1 MINRI
6 SVLNRAF
13 HRVGTALFV
22 SGAVGML
29 GAGGALSTAGAQ
41 VVPVGNKPFVGS
53 SNPVSAEPPVSRP
66 STTPCL
72 VTLFNNEA
80 FNDYSAHPLSYA
92 PPAGCAGPWAKVVLT
107 IDFTVTA
114 GRQYDRTASLYLG
127 NANIFFGTTAE
138 PRSTLSPSW
147 HVERDVTDLSA
158 IFNSSQSGQAII
170 YNIYNSTYNG
180 GIYGTAQLAFYPA
193 DLANPA
199 PVVAAVVVP
208 VSGVNSPF
216 ELDTTASQ
224 LTTTFTAPR
233 NTEKAYLDVIS
244 QSQQGDEFWY
254 LGAPNDVAG
263 ELETSG
269 NTAFR
274 ETEVAIDGKPAG
286 VAPVYPWIYTGGIDP
301 YLWEP
306 ITGVQT
312 LNFKPYRVDLTPFAG
327 VLSDGAPHT
336 VSLSVFNANGY
347 FDTTA
352 NLLLYTDPL
361 KAVTGGGLLENTLT
375 AAPTPNVVENLTT
388 NSSGAIVGTVTVE
401 SMRDFRIRGYV
412 NTALGRVETTVAQ
425 KVNFNSTQTFDVG
438 TNEIQNAVQ
447 TSTVASKT
455 TEKNGVLETVTEAH
469 YSFPLTLDYS
479 FLANPDGTYSQIVSS
494 DQQYVSKGT
503 TTLNGFETAFQN
515 ATEQV
520 SSQDTLVYNS
530 TETAVTSVGPTASSA
545 SYVSKD
551 SSGNCYKM
559 NLASV
564 NRVLTEASGK
574 TGCPKQ

>member
-1 MINRI
+1 M
-6 SVLNRAF
+6 
-13 HRVGTALFV
+13 
-22 SGAVGML
+22 SGVA
-29 GAGGALSTAGAQ
+29 GALSMAGILNAVTAGAQ
-41 VVPVGNKPFVGS
+41 VVTVGATPVVGS

-66 STTPCL
+66 LTTPCL

-92 PPAGCAGPWAKVVLT
+92 PPVACRGPWAKVVLT

-114 GRQYDRTASLYLG
+114 GRQFDRTASLYLG
-127 NANIFFGTTAE
+127 NANIFYGTTAE

-158 IFNSSQSGQAII
+158 IFKSAQSGQAIVN
-170 YNIYNSTYNG
+170 NIYNSTYNG

-193 DLANPA
+193 DLRNLP
-199 PVVAAVVVP
+199 PVVPAAVVP

-233 NTEKAYLDVIS
+233 NTQKAYLDVIS
-244 QSQQGDEFWY
+244 QSQGGDEFWY
-254 LGAPNDVAG
+254 LGAPNDVAN

-274 ETEVAIDGKPAG
+274 ETEIAIDGKPAG

-306 ITGVQT
+306 ITGLQT
-312 LNFKPYRVDLTPFAG
+312 LNFKPYRVDLSPFAG

-336 VSLSVFNANGY
+336 IALSVFNADSY

-361 KAVTGGGLLENTLT
+361 LAVTGGGLLEDTLS
-375 AAPTPNVVENLTT
+375 AVPTPSVAENLTT
-388 NSSGAIVGTVTVE
+388 DSTGAVVGTVTVD
-401 SMRDFRIRGYV
+401 SARNFRIRGYV
-412 NTALGRVETTVAQ
+412 NTALGRLETTVAQ
-425 KVNFNSTQTFDVG
+425 QVNFNSTQTFNVG
-438 TNEIQNAVQ
+438 SNEIQNAVQ
-447 TSTVASKT
+447 TSTVDATT
-455 TEKNGVLETVTEAH
+455 TEKLGLLETVTATH
-469 YSFPLTLDYS
+469 TSFPLTLDYS
-479 FLANPDGTYSQIVSS
+479 FLANSDGTYKQVVSS
-494 DQQYVSKGT
+494 TQGYVSNQA
-503 TTLNGFETAFQN
+503 TTLNGLQLSFGD

-520 SSQDTLVYNS
+520 SSSDTLNYNS
-530 TETAVTSVGPTASSA
+530 TQTAVTSVGPTASSA

-551 SSGNCYKM
+551 SSGNCY
-559 NLASV
+559 NSSLASV
-564 NRVLTEASGK
+564 NRVLTEASSK
-574 TGCPKQ
+574 TGCPK